1 MSRLTKKN
9 NIGYF
14 PAYERETKE
23 NYYDLVHKL
32 GVLED
37 LEEELRFDLSVLFSA
52 LKIGVYYFDYENQ
65 LIHDYVWLINNYITA
80 GASEKLSCSFE
91 TFYDRQILSFEDYG
105 KTWSLEKKDLTKKE
119 LENEEKI

>member
-37 LEEELRFDLSVLFSA
+37 FEEELGIDLSVLFSA

-105 KTWSLEKKDLTKKE
+105 KTWSLDKKDLTKKE

>member
-23 NYYDLVHKL
+23 NYYDLVHML

-37 LEEELRFDLSVLFSA
+37 LQEELRFDLSVLFSA